1 MTLEIGTASRIGAFN
16 MSQSSRR
23 VAWRWQSIPGF
34 IFRGVVIFSVIA
46 LPALILAEPENPSA
60 AQRASQLARSGHV
73 EEALAL
79 LEKSLVVHPMDLD
92 ARLTL
97 ARLFAGNNEA
107 GKAEQAYR
115 EALRRFPRKPEI
127 REEFALLLA
136 RERKYEEAQSTI
148 RLISPPL
155 NPEAR
160 VHYYRLQ
167 ASIDSGLGDVHAAA
181 HAMEQ
186 ALQSAPSDDALQYLT
201 ALTEAEAGDWE
212 SCLRNVKNLNARN
225 PTVDSGLLL
234 LRAQLAKREDFRSAL
249 QSLRAL
255 HVAEDQRLHVK
266 VRSSELLAAANQH
279 ADAAEELE
287 AAAKLP
293 GGDDPALLFNLAVEQ
308 YSSGQFALALA
319 TIQSLRALNDSAELE
334 DLAGDTQE
342 QTGDRESAV
351 RSHQN
356 AIALAPKEERYR
368 LSLGA
373 ELLKFGDYERAAS
386 VFEQGAQLF
395 PNSARIY
402 VGLGMSYYFV
412 EKYDESVA
420 AFVHADQLDGHSSRA
435 LNYLGATQVD
445 NAAGPS
451 AGALGVICARAD
463 SAKAEPKTITWC
475 GALLLRRAVLANNR
489 TVAPDVIRRL
499 RLASKLEPTDP
510 VAICSLGHALEWMEQ
525 LPEARQLLENCV
537 RLRPDSAEDHYRLSR
552 VYRQLGLKSAAAEQ
566 ANLID
571 KEIDERDRR
580 KALTDKFAD
589 EMLGQSKT
597 IQSSK

>member
-1 MTLEIGTASRIGAFN
+1 ME
-16 MSQSSRR
+16 
-23 VAWRWQSIPGF
+23 
-34 IFRGVVIFSVIA
+34 
-46 LPALILAEPENPSA
+46 
-60 AQRASQLARSGHV
+60 V
-73 EEALAL
+73 E
-79 LEKSLVVHPMDLD
+79 

-97 ARLFAGNNEA
+97 ARLYAGNNQG

-115 EALRRFPRKPEI
+115 EAVRRFPKHAEI

-160 VHYYRLQ
+160 VRYYRLR

-186 ALQSAPSDDALQYLT
+186 ALRSAPSDDALQYLT

-225 PTVDSGLLL
+225 PTVDSGLLLL

-287 AAAKLP
+287 AAAKLA

-368 LSLGA
+368 LSLGS
-373 ELLKFGDYERAAS
+373 E
-386 VFEQGAQLF
+386 V
-395 PNSARIY
+395 
-402 VGLGMSYYFV
+402 
-412 EKYDESVA
+412 
-420 AFVHADQLDGHSSRA
+420 
-435 LNYLGATQVD
+435 
-445 NAAGPS
+445 
-451 AGALGVICARAD
+451 
-463 SAKAEPKTITWC
+463 
-475 GALLLRRAVLANNR
+475 
-489 TVAPDVIRRL
+489 RRL
-499 RLASKLEPTDP
+499 
-510 VAICSLGHALEWMEQ
+510 
-525 LPEARQLLENCV
+525 
-537 RLRPDSAEDHYRLSR
+537 
-552 VYRQLGLKSAAAEQ
+552 
-566 ANLID
+566 
-571 KEIDERDRR
+571 
-580 KALTDKFAD
+580 
-589 EMLGQSKT
+589 
-597 IQSSK
+597 